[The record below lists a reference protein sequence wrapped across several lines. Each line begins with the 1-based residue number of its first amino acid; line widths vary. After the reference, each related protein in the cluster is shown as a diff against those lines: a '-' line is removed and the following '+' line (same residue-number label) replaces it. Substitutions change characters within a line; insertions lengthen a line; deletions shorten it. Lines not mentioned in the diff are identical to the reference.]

1 MRGMHEVLG
10 SGLRLGEFA
19 GFLRG
24 SILAQH
30 LTHLSVSVSL
40 SSRESLAPISMLFAN
55 GRKVCRCSM

>member
-1 MRGMHEVLG
+1 MRGMDEVSG

-30 LTHLSVSVSL
+30 LTHVSL
-40 SSRESLAPISMLFAN
+40 SLLSREFLAPISTLFAN
-55 GRKVCRCSM
+55 GRKLCRCSV